1 LHRFKTLLS
10 PHLFSASI
18 PPDASLETVRTSSTV
33 LFTAIMLVSALH
45 ISGYEQIHEACHGR
59 FLGLVSSAI
68 FDRFHTLD
76 DIRGLCVAALWQPD
90 LSWKLSG
97 LSIRMATEL
106 NLHHAFY
113 EAFYTPEISDD
124 VRREC
129 LEKARLWY
137 LLFVLDHQS
146 SIAYGR
152 PPVMAELRPIKD
164 YEVLLNSPWCT
175 AQDRALI
182 AQVTG
187 FVILSKAFETFGLE
201 PKRTMGGDDASVMT
215 HLRFTEDVR
224 MWKERW
230 KTPQSFESFGLP
242 LGEVDLHYH
251 FSNLVLHS
259 LVLRGRPLENLQD
272 LPTSLRPLTLR
283 AIEASHAL
291 LRYFIEEPGS
301 REGLVGMPLYLHS
314 MIAFA
319 VVFLMK
325 MAHRWQV
332 IGITIDPTETTRP
345 LIEGIIKLLRSCK
358 AGANHMVFSMANGFD
373 RILKQASRADQKQA
387 YQQDTTSAQGNSQ
400 LQWNNK
406 GLEMDPN
413 RPSSSTWMMSPNQ
426 QPVTS
431 SYILGNQQQ
440 PPQQQGIVF
449 DADTPSNSNYA
460 YPLQPISDM
469 SSSYENWDFQD
480 EELWTLGM
488 GYDLLAPGGEG
499 LANTDFPFFLSD
511 QRR

>member
-1 LHRFKTLLS
+1 
-10 PHLFSASI
+10 
-18 PPDASLETVRTSSTV
+18 
-33 LFTAIMLVSALH
+33 MLVAALH
-45 ISGYEQIHEACHGR
+45 ISGYEQIHEVCHGR

-76 DIRGLCVAALWQPD
+76 DIRGLCIAAFWQPD

-97 LSIRMATEL
+97 LCIRMATEL

-113 EAFYTPEISDD
+113 EAFYTPDITDEA
-124 VRREC
+124 RREC
-129 LEKARLWY
+129 LEKTRLWY

-201 PKRTMGGDDASVMT
+201 PKRTMGGDDASVLN
-215 HLRFTEDVR
+215 HFRFTEDVR
-224 MWKERW
+224 AWKERW
-230 KTPQSFESFGLP
+230 QTLRSIGPFDGNHKSAPS
-242 LGEVDLHYH
+242 GEVELYFH
-251 FSNLVLHS
+251 FSDLVLHS
-259 LVLRGRPLENLQD
+259 LVLRGRPLENLRE

-283 AIEASHAL
+283 AIEAAHAL
-291 LRYFIEEPGS
+291 LRHFVEDSES

-319 VVFLMK
+319 VVFLVK
-325 MAHRWQV
+325 ISHWWHV
-332 IGITIDPTETTRP
+332 IGITIDPAQQSRP
-345 LIEGIIKLLRSCK
+345 LIYEIIKLLRSCK

-373 RILKQASRADQKQA
+373 RMLKQSARRGRM
-387 YQQDTTSAQGNSQ
+387 QQ
-400 LQWNNK
+400 
-406 GLEMDPN
+406 
-413 RPSSSTWMMSPNQ
+413 Q
-426 QPVTS
+426 QPVTRDAS
-431 SYILGNQQQ
+431 SSARILPWTKSPKMGHDGTSWRVSDQASFVNNNNTNSLTSAYILESQRRMMFDPNAPPATEAYNVQ
-440 PPQQQGIVF
+440 PTSEVSP
-449 DADTPSNSNYA
+449 
-460 YPLQPISDM
+460 
-469 SSSYENWDFQD
+469 YENWDFQD
-480 EELWTLGM
+480 EELWSLGM

-499 LANTDFPFFLSD
+499 LPSADFPFMFSPV
-511 QRR
+511 